1 MRHSPYTAVY
11 DANVLYPAPLR
22 DFLMRLALTGAYRA
36 RWSAQIHDEWKRNLL
51 VKRPDLTVDQ
61 VNRTS
66 ALMDRAIPD
75 ALVTDYESIVAQLDL
90 PDADDRHVLAAA
102 IKCNASAIV
111 TFNLKDFPQ
120 AALDSWGIEAYTQ
133 TNSSST
139 CGTWI
144 RQLLLRRR
152 NGNARP

>member
-1 MRHSPYTAVY
+1 
-11 DANVLYPAPLR
+11 
-22 DFLMRLALTGAYRA
+22 MRLAVTGAYRA

-102 IKCNASAIV
+102 QTCLATKATTTNTVRANAAPM
-111 TFNLKDFPQ
+111 L
-120 AALDSWGIEAYTQ
+120 
-133 TNSSST
+133 
-139 CGTWI
+139 
-144 RQLLLRRR
+144 
-152 NGNARP
+152 NGNHVTRNVVGAGRLISSAKASTSRCNCSMLA